1 MNDRA
6 IAKRRAYEAAA
17 AEIEATCS
25 RHKLTPQDR
34 LELMAELSARTAY
47 TMPGRRYGWQN
58 VSSTILE
65 MMQQK
70 AAFRLH
76 YLIGS
81 HR

>member
-6 IAKRRAYEAAA
+6 TEKRIAYEAAA

-25 RHKLTPQDR
+25 RHNLNAAER
-34 LELMAELSARTAY
+34 LELMADLSARVAFTL
-47 TMPGRRYGWQN
+47 PRRLRGWQN